1 MRPEFAKT
9 SNVQRF
15 LNGVSA
21 VDERGASEASMMLVT
36 GDPGYGKTATVWW
49 WAIQHG
55 AVYMRAKAN
64 YTPFWLLSDL
74 VQELKGRPARN
85 SEDLSKQVVI
95 SLARERRPIII
106 DEVEHTFRDLKVLET
121 IRDIVDL
128 FPVPMILVGTDQVQ
142 NRIARFA
149 QFSSRI
155 ASVVQFRPAT
165 MADVRLCCDV
175 KCEVP
180 VADDL
185 VEEIHR
191 QSAGRLRE
199 VMNAIAVVERY
210 GKARSGAAAKHPVTL
225 SDLSGR
231 ALIHDWQARRPRPT
245 GPSAGRPEPAAAV
258 AGR

>member
-15 LNGVSA
+15 LNGMA
-21 VDERGASEASMMLVT
+21 TVDARGAREASMMLVT
-36 GDPGYGKTATVWW
+36 GDPGYGKTATVYW
-49 WAIQHG
+49 WAIQNG
-55 AVYMRAKAN
+55 AVYLRAKAN
-64 YTPFWLLSDL
+64 YTPFWLLSEL

-95 SLARERRPIII
+95 SLSRDPRPVII

-128 FPVPMILVGTDQVQ
+128 IAVPMVLVGTDQVQ
-142 NRIARFA
+142 NRVARFA

-155 ASVVQFRPAT
+155 AAVVQFRAAT
-165 MADVRLCCDV
+165 AADVRLCCDV

-191 QSAGRLRE
+191 QAGGRIRE
-199 VMNAIAVVERY
+199 VMNAIAVVERH
-210 GKARSGAAAKHPVTL
+210 GKARTGAAAKNPVCL
-225 SDLSGR
+225 SDMAGKSLT
-231 ALIHDWQARRPRPT
+231 HDWQARRPRMVRADGIRT
-245 GPSAGRPEPAAAV
+245 EATV
-258 AGR
+258 

>member
-1 MRPEFAKT
+1 MRPEFART

-15 LNGVSA
+15 LNGMTV
-21 VDERGASEASMMLVT
+21 VDARGAREASMMLVT
-36 GDPGYGKTATVWW
+36 GDPGYGKTATVYW

-55 AVYMRAKAN
+55 AVYLRAKAN
-64 YTPFWLLSDL
+64 YTPFWLLSEL

-95 SLARERRPIII
+95 SLSRDPRPVII

-128 FPVPMILVGTDQVQ
+128 IAVPMVLVGTDQVQ
-142 NRIARFA
+142 NRVARFA

-155 ASVVQFRPAT
+155 AAVVQFKPAT
-165 MADVRLCCDV
+165 IADVRLCCDV
-175 KCEVP
+175 KCEVS

-191 QSAGRLRE
+191 QAGGRIRE
-199 VMNAIAVVERY
+199 VMNAIAVVERH
-210 GKARSGAAAKHPVTL
+210 GGARTGAEAKKPVSL
-225 SDLSGR
+225 SDMAGKSLT
-231 ALIHDWQARRPRPT
+231 HDWQARRPRMVRSE
-245 GPSAGRPEPAAAV
+245 GPRAEATV
-258 AGR
+258 